1 MGLLGKAIA
10 RNNTTSAES
19 ASFGGD
25 VSGGGV
31 QTLITDFHQKNPLFH
46 CIVLQGGAVK
56 DIPAMIASHG
66 AVCID
71 LPGDKC
77 LVLLPGGLDMELFA
91 HRLSKSTASTVLSQ
105 SSANL
110 SSLAIETLNPYL
122 Q

>member
-10 RNNTTSAES
+10 KNIDDLAGN
-19 ASFGGD
+19 ASF
-25 VSGGGV
+25 GGV
-31 QTLITDFHQKNPLFH
+31 QTLITDFHHKNPVFH

-71 LPGDKC
+71 LPDKKC
-77 LVLLPGGLDMELFA
+77 LVLLPGGLDKELFA

-110 SSLAIETLNPYL
+110 SSLAIETLHPYFR
-122 Q
+122 